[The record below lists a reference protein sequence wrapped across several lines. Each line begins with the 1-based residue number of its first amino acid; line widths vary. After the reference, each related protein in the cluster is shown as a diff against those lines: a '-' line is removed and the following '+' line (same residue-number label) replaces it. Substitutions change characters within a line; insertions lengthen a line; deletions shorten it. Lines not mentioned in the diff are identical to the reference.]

1 MAAPAAGFAASG
13 AGAVLA
19 RRANVQPLRGGAT
32 RQAAAT
38 AAPTTMAETGGKP
51 VLYDMPVSNNG
62 ARCRVII
69 YKKLIEDQVTIA
81 SPMDIG
87 GLKSPEYLALNPQG
101 KMPLLVTDEITLPES
116 DTICRYLLDR
126 FSGSSPSFVPST
138 VAARARSDLLCRLHD
153 MYVTTIQGALYKATP
168 PFGIF
173 GSRLEALAELRKQL
187 IVLNNAADE
196 TGPYL
201 AGEELSLADAT
212 VFPTMVFV
220 AHMLPLFS
228 ADGAALDIKGV
239 MGERL
244 GQWYLDMQANDAV
257 FKRVHQEIQSALD
270 GWSSN
275 GRWNTILHAGLRD
288 TDASTIFDK
297 IVAKEI
303 PSTVVFEDDKVL
315 MFKDI
320 NPQAP
325 THLLVIPKQRQGL
338 TQLRKAQPDHASL
351 LGHML
356 TCIAKVAKEQEL
368 GDYRVVVNDGANAGQ
383 EVFHLH
389 MHVLAGR
396 AMTWP
401 PG

>member
-1 MAAPAAGFAASG
+1 
-13 AGAVLA
+13 
-19 RRANVQPLRGGAT
+19 
-32 RQAAAT
+32 
-38 AAPTTMAETGGKP
+38 
-51 VLYDMPVSNNG
+51 VSNNG

-187 IVLNNAADE
+187 IVLNNAADA

-257 FKRVHQEIQSALD
+257 FKRVLRSLAALRISRGSRMSRGFPIPDARAARGLIPPLHISGAPGDPVRSRRLEQQRALEHDPPCRLSWPLFVSCLPPDAHALGLSGGVLCCRRMLPPCPDDARVTPQRIMLRVQTQDSGTRTPAPSSTRSSQRKSPRLSFLRTTRSCSLLSAC
-270 GWSSN
+270 
-275 GRWNTILHAGLRD
+275 
-288 TDASTIFDK
+288 
-297 IVAKEI
+297 
-303 PSTVVFEDDKVL
+303 
-315 MFKDI
+315 
-320 NPQAP
+320 QA
-325 THLLVIPKQRQGL
+325 HMS
-338 TQLRKAQPDHASL
+338 TQLRGES
-351 LGHML
+351 
-356 TCIAKVAKEQEL
+356 
-368 GDYRVVVNDGANAGQ
+368 AGS
-383 EVFHLH
+383 
-389 MHVLAGR
+389 
-396 AMTWP
+396 
-401 PG
+401 